1 MIFERAQL
9 PNETLGSIWAL
20 ADTEQKGALGL
31 TEFIIAMHLLASMR
45 NGSMRAIP
53 QVLPAG
59 LYEAASR
66 RGGPPQAPRSRP
78 TSDGVAPTAP
88 RLFSNQGIS
97 SPQRVGFQQPM
108 GTGDQW
114 LVTGQDKAQFDSI
127 FATVDTQNR
136 GFVTGD
142 QAVTFFSNSRLPEEA
157 LAQIWDLADINSEG
171 QLNRDEFAV
180 AMYLIRQQRS
190 KTTGRDVLP
199 QSLPSKLIPPSM
211 RRQPV
216 APQQPTAPT
225 FDNAANITAPKS
237 ASEDLF
243 GLDAISS
250 PTAAPLQPKSTGD
263 SSAYAT
269 PPRDQSSP
277 APPAA
282 QSSHFKPFVPS
293 SSFGQSIVTPQP
305 TSTPSSSSPQAAR
318 SGPAL
323 QRSATDDLLGDTD
336 PEVSKRLTSE
346 TTDLANLSNQV
357 SGLTGQ
363 MQEIKNKRGTT
374 ESDLSQAQNQKR
386 QFEARLAELRSAYE
400 QEVREVRS
408 LEERLTTSKNDTK
421 KLQSDMHMIYG
432 THQDLQNQ
440 HRQISQ
446 ALSADQT
453 ENANLKEK
461 IRQTSTEI
469 EQLKPQLEKL
479 RSDARHQKGLVAIN
493 KKQLATHEAEREKVR
508 GDVDGATKEHAE
520 ATKELEQTQRDLT
533 SSTQPYTT
541 QSPLASPPVATTSP
555 SPGTSMNPF
564 FRQPSGTQQS
574 ERGPGASPFG
584 SPPVTSPNHN
594 AFDSFFGPSGPS
606 ATPPPPTSFRSD
618 SPSVP
623 HGTTQSSHM
632 SGDGVGSATPP
643 TSPPQSVS
651 TDSPATVSEPP
662 APPQS
667 RQITSSFLPLRPN
680 LDDSGSESSSV
691 RVVPPA
697 SRMGE
702 REDTPSNLHS
712 QQTIPESPTQ
722 HFQDVQGPPSQLT
735 PLSTGQAAPL
745 PEDLGRDRGPPT
757 GPRDV
762 PGAFPGDETPMEQPQ
777 PDFMSP
783 TSVYSNTGLDP
794 RVDDS
799 AAAGGLASSQP
810 SRLQPG
816 ILDPFGKSSTPTSAK
831 DDFES
836 AFEGFTEN
844 KGKAPE
850 APNGSVSDDPFAP
863 SAPGQATSEF
873 PPIKELD
880 ADESESDSDKGFDD
894 DFTEQTANKT
904 KESGPNEALQGQSA
918 FVGQDGLAPSRPPFT
933 STDSVK
939 SDLPTPGAQSSP
951 PQYEQV
957 MGSNQNN
964 VHGDRKSS
972 NPFPPE
978 FSGLL
983 PSRDDPMSTTA
994 GDSTSNVPPST
1005 SVNTVPTFSRE
1016 STQGQD
1022 ATTDPLTKQRSPMSP
1037 GASVNAPYAYTA
1049 TNASASSPPQPQPQ
1063 PPTVPAKERPTPKD
1077 DFDDFDD
1084 LAPAQEEDEKGDET
1098 IDFSRHPGDA
1108 DFNFNPVFDSPAA
1121 SSSHHAQG
1129 TSQSTSSTFPGP
1141 TDSAFNDFAPNA
1153 SSGGITSGGTG
1164 LGLGSTD
1171 GGNGNRSVAAA
1182 GGGLKKEK
1190 EKDQG
1195 PVSHDWDAI
1204 FAGLDAP
1211 PATTA
1216 STATNNT
1223 TTSSGLNGTT
1233 APTSV
1238 LGGASGGGGGSGS
1251 AAQGVKNEATVPTAA
1266 ADDDPILKRLMGM
1279 GFSRQD
1285 SLDALERYD
1294 YNIDK
1299 VSPFAPHLIL

>member
-45 NGSMRAIP
+45 NGSMRALP

-78 TSDGVAPTAP
+78 TSDRVAPAAP
-88 RLFSNQGIS
+88 QLFSSQAVS

-127 FATVDTQNR
+127 FATVDTLNR
-136 GFVTGD
+136 GFITGD
-142 QAVTFFSNSRLPEEA
+142 QAVTFFSNARLPEEA

-199 QSLPSKLIPPSM
+199 QSLPPKLIPPSM

-250 PTAAPLQPKSTGD
+250 PTAAPLQPRSTGD
-263 SSAYAT
+263 SSTYAT
-269 PPRDQSSP
+269 PPRDQTSP

-293 SSFGQSIVTPQP
+293 SSFGQSITSQP
-305 TSTPSSSSPQAAR
+305 ASTPGSSSPQIAR
-318 SGPAL
+318 SGPAP

-386 QFEARLAELRSAYE
+386 QFETRLAELRSAYE

-408 LEERLTTSKNDTK
+408 LEERLSTSKNDTK

-446 ALSADQT
+446 ALSADQA

-461 IRQTSTEI
+461 IRQTSTET

-493 KKQLATHEAEREKVR
+493 KKQLATHEAERDKVR
-508 GDVDGATKEHAE
+508 GDVDGATREHAE

-533 SSTQPYTT
+533 ASTKSYTA
-541 QSPLASPPVATTSP
+541 QSPLASPPVPASST

-702 REDTPSNLHS
+702 RSDTPSNLHS
-712 QQTIPESPTQ
+712 QPTIPESPTQ
-722 HFQDVQGPPSQLT
+722 HFQEVQAPPSQLT
-735 PLSTGQAAPL
+735 PSSTGQAASV

-757 GPRDV
+757 GPRDL

-777 PDFMSP
+777 PDFTSP

-799 AAAGGLASSQP
+799 AAGGGASSQP
-810 SRLQPG
+810 ARLQPG

-850 APNGSVSDDPFAP
+850 GPNGSVSDDPFAP

-880 ADESESDSDKGFDD
+880 ADESDSDSDKGFDD
-894 DFTEQTANKT
+894 DFTEQSANKT

-918 FVGQDGLAPSRPPFT
+918 VVGKSGLAPSRPPFT

-957 MGSNQNN
+957 MGSNQANT
-964 VHGDRKSS
+964 HGDRKSS

-994 GDSTSNVPPST
+994 GDSTSNAPPST

-1022 ATTDPLTKQRSPMSP
+1022 PTTDPLTKQRSPMSP

-1049 TNASASSPPQPQPQ
+1049 TNASASSPPQTHSQPQQ
-1063 PPTVPAKERPTPKD
+1063 PPTVPAKEPPTPTPKD

-1098 IDFSRHPGDA
+1098 IDFSRHPADA
-1108 DFNFNPVFDSPAA
+1108 DFGFNPVFDSPNAP
-1121 SSSHHAQG
+1121 SSHHAQDP
-1129 TSQSTSSTFPGP
+1129 SQSTSSTFPGG

-1153 SSGGITSGGTG
+1153 SSGGATSGSTG
-1164 LGLGSTD
+1164 LGLGSS
-1171 GGNGNRSVAAA
+1171 NRSAVEGVAGA
-1182 GGGLKKEK
+1182 KKD
-1190 EKDQG
+1190 KDKDPG

-1211 PATTA
+1211 PAT
-1216 STATNNT
+1216 STATTNNT
-1223 TTSSGLNGTT
+1223 NTTGVNGTT
-1233 APTSV
+1233 APISV
-1238 LGGASGGGGGSGS
+1238 SGGTGQGG
-1251 AAQGVKNEATVPTAA
+1251 KDEAVPTAA

-1285 SLDALERYD
+1285 SLGALERYD

-1299 VSPFAPHLIL
+1299 VCLTSSLTPIVSPGRKIV